1 MITVGPVLFIIGL
14 LMSLVA
20 IAMGLPAIADL
31 ATGNPDWQVF
41 AGSAAVSLFVGVSLM
56 LATRSTSR
64 ANLNLRQAFLLT
76 TMSWVAVAGVGALPF
91 AFSELE
97 ISVAD
102 AFFESMSGIT
112 TTGAT
117 VIAGL
122 DDLPKSLLIYRQLL
136 QWLGGMGLIVL
147 AIAVMPLLG
156 IGGGQLFKTQT
167 PGPMSEQR
175 LTPRI
180 TSTARALWSIYFVL
194 TVLCIFAYRLAG
206 MNYFDAVSHAFS
218 TVSIGG
224 FSTHDLSIGFF
235 DSLSIEIVCITFMLL
250 SAMSFAVHYSAIYRI
265 QVLKYFYDPE
275 LRFFVSL
282 LIVILGLVCL
292 SLFANDIDDPI
303 RSGLFQTVSILTTT
317 GFLTDEYSSWPAYIS
332 FMLLVGAFVGACSGS
347 VGGGIKSWRILI
359 MLKHAYKQIFKIIHP
374 DSVNTIKLGK
384 KVVDSNVS
392 EAVWG
397 FFSIYIISFMVLF
410 LLVLATGLDFISAFS
425 AVGACLNNLGPGL
438 GEISSNY
445 ANIPS
450 TTKLLLSFAMILG
463 RLEIFTFLVVL
474 MPAFWRR

>member
-1 MITVGPVLFIIGL
+1 MNQEKILNFFGL
-14 LMSLVA
+14 LLIMFGVSFAIPLLVAVFYEESLVA
-20 IAMGLPAIADL
+20 VFGSGMSLLIALGFLCWFLTKDNEQELSLSDGFVITVL
-31 ATGNPDWQVF
+31 FWIVLSVS
-41 AGSAAVSLFVGVSLM
+41 GSIPFILFG
-56 LATRSTSR
+56 
-64 ANLNLRQAFLLT
+64 
-76 TMSWVAVAGVGALPF
+76 
-91 AFSELE
+91 FSVVD
-97 ISVAD
+97 S
-102 AFFESMSGIT
+102 FFESMSGIT

-117 VIAGL
+117 VFAGL
-122 DDLPKSLLIYRQLL
+122 DELPKSLLIYRQLL

-180 TSTARALWSIYFVL
+180 TSTARALWSIYLVL
-194 TVLCIFAYRLAG
+194 TVLCVLAYRFAG
-206 MNYFDAVSHAFS
+206 MDYFDAVSHAFS

-224 FSTHDLSIGFF
+224 FSTHDLSIGYY
-235 DSLSIEIVCITFMLL
+235 DSLSIEVVCIVFMLL
-250 SAMSFAVHYSAIYRI
+250 SAMSFAVHYSAIYRK

-275 LRFFVSL
+275 LRFFISA
-282 LIVILGLVCL
+282 LIVILSLVCL
-292 SLFANDIDDPI
+292 SLISNNIEDPI
-303 RSGLFQTVSILTTT
+303 RSGIFQTVSILTTT
-317 GFLTDEYSSWPAYIS
+317 GFLTEEYSSWPTYVS
-332 FMLLVGAFVGACSGS
+332 FMLLVGAFIGACSGS

-374 DSVNTIKLGK
+374 DSINTIKLGK

-438 GEISSNY
+438 GEIASNY
-445 ANIPS
+445 ASVPS
-450 TTKLLLSFAMILG
+450 ATKLILCFAMILG

>member
-1 MITVGPVLFIIGL
+1 MNQEKILNFFGL
-14 LMSLVA
+14 LLIMFGVSFAIPLLVAIFYEESLVA
-20 IAMGLPAIADL
+20 VFGSGMSLLIALGFLCWFLTKDNEQELSLSDGFVITVL
-31 ATGNPDWQVF
+31 FWIVLSVS
-41 AGSAAVSLFVGVSLM
+41 GSIPFILFG
-56 LATRSTSR
+56 
-64 ANLNLRQAFLLT
+64 
-76 TMSWVAVAGVGALPF
+76 
-91 AFSELE
+91 FSVVD
-97 ISVAD
+97 S
-102 AFFESMSGIT
+102 FFESMSGIT

-117 VIAGL
+117 VFAGL
-122 DDLPKSLLIYRQLL
+122 DELPKSLLIYRQLL

-180 TSTARALWSIYFVL
+180 TSTARALWSIYLVL
-194 TVLCIFAYRLAG
+194 TVLCVLAYRFAG
-206 MNYFDAVSHAFS
+206 MDYFDAVSHAFS

-224 FSTHDLSIGFF
+224 FSTHDLSIGYF
-235 DSLSIEIVCITFMLL
+235 DSLSIEVVCIVFMLL
-250 SAMSFAVHYSAIYRI
+250 SAMSFAVHYSAIYRK

-275 LRFFVSL
+275 LRFFISA
-282 LIVILGLVCL
+282 LIVILSLVCL
-292 SLFANDIDDPI
+292 SLISNNIEDPI
-303 RSGLFQTVSILTTT
+303 RNGIFQTVSILTTT
-317 GFLTDEYSSWPAYIS
+317 GFLTEEYSSWPTYVS
-332 FMLLVGAFVGACSGS
+332 FMLLVGAFIGACSGS

-374 DSVNTIKLGK
+374 DSINTIKLGK

-438 GEISSNY
+438 GEIASNY
-445 ANIPS
+445 ASVPS
-450 TTKLLLSFAMILG
+450 ATKLILCFAMILG

>member
-1 MITVGPVLFIIGL
+1 
-14 LMSLVA
+14 
-20 IAMGLPAIADL
+20 
-31 ATGNPDWQVF
+31 
-41 AGSAAVSLFVGVSLM
+41 
-56 LATRSTSR
+56 
-64 ANLNLRQAFLLT
+64 
-76 TMSWVAVAGVGALPF
+76 
-91 AFSELE
+91 
-97 ISVAD
+97 
-102 AFFESMSGIT
+102 
-112 TTGAT
+112 
-117 VIAGL
+117 
-122 DDLPKSLLIYRQLL
+122 
-136 QWLGGMGLIVL
+136 MGLIVL

-180 TSTARALWSIYFVL
+180 TSTARALWSIYLVL
-194 TVLCIFAYRLAG
+194 TVLCILAYRFAG
-206 MNYFDAVSHAFS
+206 MDYFDAVSHAFS

-224 FSTHDLSIGFF
+224 FSTHDLSIGYF
-235 DSLSIEIVCITFMLL
+235 DSLSIEVVCIVFMLL
-250 SAMSFAVHYSAIYRI
+250 SAMSFAVHYSAIYRK

-275 LRFFVSL
+275 LRFFISA
-282 LIVILGLVCL
+282 LIVILSLVCL
-292 SLFANDIDDPI
+292 SLISNNIEDPI
-303 RSGLFQTVSILTTT
+303 RSGIFQTVSILTTT
-317 GFLTDEYSSWPAYIS
+317 GFLTEEYSSWPTYVS
-332 FMLLVGAFVGACSGS
+332 FMLLVGAFIGACSGS

-374 DSVNTIKLGK
+374 DSINTIKLGK

-438 GEISSNY
+438 GEIASNY
-445 ANIPS
+445 ASVPS
-450 TTKLLLSFAMILG
+450 ATKLILCFAMILG

-474 MPAFWRR
+474 IPAFWRR